1 MYNFMNQM
9 DLIPD
14 YSTPGLGA
22 NVGRATAQPQGL
34 VQGLMGWG
42 RGQRQE
48 GGMLTGKSFLG
59 DAKTGQIGWGGL
71 ALGGAQ
77 SLMSGYLGMKQYGLA
92 KQQLGEAKRQFDL
105 NYDTQR
111 KMLNT
116 QMEDRQAARVASNP
130 TAYQSVGDYMQQNR
144 I

>member
-1 MYNFMNQM
+1 MYNQM

-14 YSTPGLGA
+14 YSTPVLGA
-22 NVGRATAQPQGL
+22 NVGRAAAQPQGL
-34 VQGLMGWG
+34 VQGLMSWG

-48 GGMLTGKSFLG
+48 GGLLTGDRFLG
-59 DAKTGQIGWGGL
+59 NPMTGAPGWGQLALGAAGGL
-71 ALGGAQ
+71 A
-77 SLMSGYLGMKQYGLA
+77 SSYLGMKQYGLA
-92 KQQLGEAKRQFDL
+92 KQQLAEARRQFDL
-105 NYDTQR
+105 NYNTQR